1 MMKIIFSELADADM
15 QDILEYIAQ
24 DDLERAVSFTLELEE
39 QIEKLS
45 DYPYKHPPY
54 SVEEYGEGVRVLHYH
69 GYRVLYE
76 VESDTIY
83 IHEVTQDRKQSRHL
97 KLV

>member
-1 MMKIIFSELADADM
+1 MMKIIFSELADTDM

-45 DYPYKHPPY
+45 DYPTNILRIRSKNM
-54 SVEEYGEGVRVLHYH
+54 ER
-69 GYRVLYE
+69 
-76 VESDTIY
+76 
-83 IHEVTQDRKQSRHL
+83 Q
-97 KLV
+97 